1 LTSDKP
7 IRAEVLGVKLA
18 IFRDKNGS
26 PRVISDIC
34 VHRGASLGKG
44 MMKDG
49 NVLCP
54 YHGWAYNGEGKCVHI
69 PSIEYSDEQI
79 PSRAKVDS
87 YPVQEKYGIIF
98 AFLGDL
104 PEAERPPIWEVE
116 EYTDPAWRCNDVVA
130 FEVNYYY
137 ERSVENGLD
146 PSHNQYVHP
155 NQGAPVPKRD
165 YRKDPIEII
174 KEEWAS
180 KFTLEFHR
188 EKKGLLGDRSGGA
201 NKDEKGEVV
210 IAGSGHMGPN
220 QLVTWIYPQEDQR
233 FRQYFFE
240 APIDENRT
248 KIFFLTTR
256 SYMIDPDMDE
266 DIMDINMAIAHE
278 DIVVV
283 QELDPIR
290 TPSSPTKEMLMP
302 TDAPALAYRQYLK
315 KWEENGWKIDIK
327 KYRELRGDVAMAIP
341 SPERRNSKGWV
352 IDTIP
357 LVPAKNAV

>member
-1 LTSDKP
+1 
-7 IRAEVLGVKLA
+7 
-18 IFRDKNGS
+18 
-26 PRVISDIC
+26 
-34 VHRGASLGKG
+34 
-44 MMKDG
+44 
-49 NVLCP
+49 
-54 YHGWAYNGEGKCVHI
+54 
-69 PSIEYSDEQI
+69 
-79 PSRAKVDS
+79 
-87 YPVQEKYGIIF
+87 
-98 AFLGDL
+98 
-104 PEAERPPIWEVE
+104 
-116 EYTDPAWRCNDVVA
+116 
-130 FEVNYYY
+130 
-137 ERSVENGLD
+137 
-146 PSHNQYVHP
+146 
-155 NQGAPVPKRD
+155 
-165 YRKDPIEII
+165 
-174 KEEWAS
+174 
-180 KFTLEFHR
+180 
-188 EKKGLLGDRSGGA
+188 LLGDRSGGA